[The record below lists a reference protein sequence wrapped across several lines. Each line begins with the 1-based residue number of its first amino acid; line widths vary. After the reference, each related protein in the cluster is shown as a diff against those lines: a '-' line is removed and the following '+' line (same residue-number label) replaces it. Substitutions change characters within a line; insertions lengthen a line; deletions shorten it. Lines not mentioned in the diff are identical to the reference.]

1 MPATT
6 PPAGSDAIADTPAP
20 LRKRPHFV
28 GRRLVV
34 GVVVFLVLSA
44 LAANAMPSV
53 RWRLQLLALGALG
66 RIPGVEFTDLLELIR
81 PSAGQQKLA
90 RLLDTPNP
98 HAVIQLPALS
108 ADELGQGA
116 KLYRASCA
124 QCHAIDGGGG
134 PGPALVGRPLKR
146 GESDWALYRTIR
158 QGVPG
163 TAMAPHALQSA
174 ELWALIGHLRSLQSR
189 VVRPTDAADVA
200 NFPSIGVEPA
210 TLAALRLPG
219 DEWLTYSGSYS
230 GQRHS
235 TLDQLT
241 SANVGRLALRW
252 IHQFA
257 GEPAPIECSSIVHAG
272 RMFVTVPPRVF
283 ALDLRTGKTLWERDL
298 HVKSSRPDEERG
310 EALNRGPALLGDRLF
325 VGTRDARLFAISART
340 GETLWE
346 TTVDDRYRY
355 HMSGAPLAVRDM
367 VVVGVGM
374 FGGGRGFVA
383 AYDAATGR
391 QRWRFHTVPEP
402 GQPGAQTWA
411 GDSWRNGGGPT
422 WITGS
427 YDAEQDLLIWGVGNP
442 KPDYDTSVRRGDNLY
457 TNSVIALRA
466 STGELAWHFQ
476 FTPGDERDWDSAQ
489 TPVLVDYAAEG
500 RVQRRLLWANR
511 NGFYY
516 VIDRSDGKL
525 IASRPFVRQNW
536 AEGLDPGGRPI
547 PNKALEA
554 AQGGFVIY
562 PGGTGGTNWWSPSY
576 DPALGTF
583 FVPILE
589 QGAVF
594 VADSRTPPADTA
606 LPFYTG
612 VRALDA
618 RSGALRWEHRHEP
631 RLTDSSTG
639 GLLSTR
645 SGLVFGSDLS
655 TFFALDART
664 GKRLFAFETGA
675 KIAAA
680 PITYR
685 TDGQQHVAVISGRD
699 LLVFALPPE
708 STIASR

>member
-1 MPATT
+1 
-6 PPAGSDAIADTPAP
+6 
-20 LRKRPHFV
+20 
-28 GRRLVV
+28 
-34 GVVVFLVLSA
+34 
-44 LAANAMPSV
+44 
-53 RWRLQLLALGALG
+53 
-66 RIPGVEFTDLLELIR
+66 
-81 PSAGQQKLA
+81 
-90 RLLDTPNP
+90 
-98 HAVIQLPALS
+98 
-108 ADELGQGA
+108 
-116 KLYRASCA
+116 
-124 QCHAIDGGGG
+124 
-134 PGPALVGRPLKR
+134 
-146 GESDWALYRTIR
+146 
-158 QGVPG
+158 
-163 TAMAPHALQSA
+163 MAPHSLEAL
-174 ELWALIGHLRSLQSR
+174 ELWQLVGHVRSLQSR
-189 VVRPTDAADVA
+189 VIQPAGAAIA
-200 NFPSIGVEPA
+200 SALPKISVEAP
-210 TLAALRLPG
+210 TLADLRLPG
-219 DEWLTYSGSYS
+219 NEWLTYAGSYS
-230 GQRHS
+230 SQRHS
-235 TLDQLT
+235 MLDQMT
-241 SANVGRLALRW
+241 PANVGRLALRW

-257 GEPAPIECSSIVHAG
+257 GEPAPIECAPIVHAG
-272 RMFVTVPPRVF
+272 RMFITVPPRVF
-283 ALDLRTGKTLWERDL
+283 ALDLGTGKTLWERNL
-298 HVKSSRPDEERG
+298 QVQSSRPDEEHG
-310 EALNRGPALLGDRLF
+310 EGLNRGPALLGDRLF
-325 VGTRDARLFAISART
+325 VGTRDARLFALSART

-355 HMSGAPLAVRDM
+355 HISGAPLAVGDV

-466 STGELAWHFQ
+466 TTGELAWHFQ

-525 IASRPFVRQNW
+525 LDSRPFVQQNW
-536 AEGLDPGGRPI
+536 AEGLDPRGRPI
-547 PNKALEA
+547 PNKELKA
-554 AQGGFVIY
+554 ARSGFVVY

-576 DPALGTF
+576 DPALDTF

-594 VADSRTPPADTA
+594 VADSKTPPADTA

-631 RLTDSSTG
+631 RLTDNSTG
-639 GLLSTR
+639 GLLSTQ

-664 GKRLFAFETGA
+664 GKRLFSFETGA

-685 TDGQQHVAVISGRD
+685 TDGQQRVAVISGRD

-708 STIASR
+708 STTTSR